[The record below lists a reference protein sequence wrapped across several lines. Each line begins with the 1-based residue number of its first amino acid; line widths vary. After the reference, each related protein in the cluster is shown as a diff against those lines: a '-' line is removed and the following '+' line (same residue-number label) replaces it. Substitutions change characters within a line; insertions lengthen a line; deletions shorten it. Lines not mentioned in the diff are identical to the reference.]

1 MKYEHDKRV
10 IMLRVLNY
18 EHNPHDILMSVVNC
32 EDCEDNPS

>member
-10 IMLRVLNY
+10 ILLRVLNY